1 MDRFDDRIL
10 QELQLNGR
18 LSNVEL
24 SERIGLSTS
33 ATLRRVQELERSG
46 VIQGYRAIL
55 DAEKLGVGF
64 IAYVTIGLS
73 SHSQQSQK
81 GFEER
86 VLLAKE
92 VTECHNITGGNE
104 YLLRVETQDLSSYKK
119 FHSNVLGEI
128 SQVNSITTL
137 VVMDSPKDR
146 S

>member
-1 MDRFDDRIL
+1 MMDRFDDRIL

-81 GFEER
+81 G
-86 VLLAKE
+86 
-92 VTECHNITGGNE
+92 
-104 YLLRVETQDLSSYKK
+104 
-119 FHSNVLGEI
+119 
-128 SQVNSITTL
+128 
-137 VVMDSPKDR
+137 
-146 S
+146 